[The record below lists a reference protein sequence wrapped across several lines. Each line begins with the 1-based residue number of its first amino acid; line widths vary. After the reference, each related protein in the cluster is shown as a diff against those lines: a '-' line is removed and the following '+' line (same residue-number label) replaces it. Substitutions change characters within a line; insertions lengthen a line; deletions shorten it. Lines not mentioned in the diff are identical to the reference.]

1 MVLIESDWNLKH
13 ILHPVLWAPVVS
25 INRIRLEFKA
35 FCGNTLHK
43 GVRVLIESDWNLKQR
58 KQKYIDKVHVVLI
71 ESDWNLKLKT
81 AEFDVSASFV
91 LIESDWNLKQINEE
105 WANRHMS
112 INRIRLEFKEHH
124 RCTEAVTQFLY

>member
-1 MVLIESDWNLKH
+1 M
-13 ILHPVLWAPVVS
+13 
-25 INRIRLEFKA
+25 EFKVQCQIQQISA
-35 FCGNTLHK
+35 GW
-43 GVRVLIESDWNLKQR
+43 VLIESDWNLKQR